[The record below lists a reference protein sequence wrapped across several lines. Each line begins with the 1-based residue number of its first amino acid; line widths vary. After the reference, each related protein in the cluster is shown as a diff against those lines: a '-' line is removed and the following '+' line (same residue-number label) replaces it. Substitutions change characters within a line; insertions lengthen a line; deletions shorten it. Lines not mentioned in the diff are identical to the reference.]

1 MGFLDH
7 STNNIIVDAVLTDI
21 GRQMLAANDG
31 SFRINQF
38 ALGDDEID
46 YGIIKKFGRNVGQ
59 EKIEKNTPVM
69 EALTRSNLSVKH
81 KLVSISNPYLTH
93 FPVLELSSATGASYD
108 STSEVITLN
117 NASGVATSR
126 NSTLEFTVS
135 PKTGRSINNDL
146 VDDEFFVEINSIFLR
161 VLNDSVDIHN
171 IDNTAVYRIGTTSE
185 TTTNNVLL
193 KFQIGLRGFSTSQF
207 NTYSVTSGT
216 NTYVKTFVKVT
227 GATSGLTKNVELRIK
242 NSTA

>member
-31 SFRINQF
+31 SFRISQF
-38 ALGDDEID
+38 ALADDEVD

-69 EALTRSNLSVKH
+69 EALTRSNLGVKH

-93 FPVLELSSATGASYD
+93 FPVLELSTASGASYD
-108 STSEVITLN
+108 SASEIITLN
-117 NASGVATSR
+117 NVSSTASSR
-126 NSTLEFTVS
+126 NAQLRFTVS
-135 PKTGRSINNDL
+135 PKSGRRINNDL
-146 VDDEFFVEINSIFLR
+146 VDDEFFVEINRIFLR
-161 VLNDSVDIHN
+161 VVGDSPDITN
-171 IDNTAVYRIGTTSE
+171 IDNTAVYRVGTTTE

-193 KFQIGLRGFSTSQF
+193 TFTVGLRGFSTSQF

-216 NTYVKTFVKVT
+216 DTFVKTFIKVT

-242 NSTA
+242 NSSS

>member
-38 ALGDDEID
+38 ALADDEID

-93 FPVLELSSATGASYD
+93 FPVLELSSATGASFD

-117 NASGVATSR
+117 NASSTASSR
-126 NSTLEFTVS
+126 NSTLQFVVS

-146 VDDEFFVEINSIFLR
+146 VDDEFFVEINSIFLN
-161 VLNDSVDIHN
+161 VTNDSVDIQN

-193 KFQIGLRGFSTSQF
+193 RFQIGLRGFSTSQF

-242 NSTA
+242 NSSS

>member
-21 GRQMLAANDG
+21 GRQMLAANDN
-31 SFRINQF
+31 SFRISQF
-38 ALGDDEID
+38 ALGDDEVD

-69 EALTRSNLSVKH
+69 EALTRSNLGLKH

-93 FPVLELSSATGASYD
+93 FPVLELSTATGESYD
-108 STSEVITLN
+108 SSTELITLN
-117 NASGVATSR
+117 NASSTAASR
-126 NSTLEFTVS
+126 SSKLQFTIS
-135 PKTGRSINNDL
+135 PKSGRTINNDL
-146 VDDEFFVEINSIFLR
+146 VDDEFFVEINNIFLR
-161 VLNDSVDIHN
+161 VLGDSVDIHN
-171 IDNTAVYRIGTTSE
+171 IDNTAVYRVGTSTDTTS
-185 TTTNNVLL
+185 NNILL
-193 KFQIGLRGFSTSQF
+193 TFAVGLRGFSTSQF

-216 NTYVKTFVKVT
+216 STFVKTFVKVT

-242 NSTA
+242 NSGS

>member
-31 SFRINQF
+31 SFRISQF
-38 ALGDDEID
+38 ALADDEVD

-69 EALTRSNLSVKH
+69 EALTRSNLGVKH

-93 FPVLELSSATGASYD
+93 FPVLELSTASGASYD
-108 STSEVITLN
+108 STSEIITLN
-117 NASGVATSR
+117 NVSSTASSR
-126 NSTLEFTVS
+126 NSQLRFTVS
-135 PKTGRSINNDL
+135 PKSGRRINNDL
-146 VDDEFFVEINSIFLR
+146 VDDEFFVEINRIFLR
-161 VLNDSVDIHN
+161 VVGDSPDITN
-171 IDNTAVYRIGTTSE
+171 IDNTAVYRVGTTTE

-193 KFQIGLRGFSTSQF
+193 TFTVGLRGFSTSQF

-216 NTYVKTFVKVT
+216 DTFVKTFIKVT

-242 NSTA
+242 NSSS

>member
-59 EKIEKNTPVM
+59 EKIEKNTPIM

-93 FPVLELSSATGASYD
+93 FPVLELSSATGASVVN
-108 STSEVITLN
+108 EVITLN
-117 NASGVATSR
+117 NASSTASSR
-126 NSTLEFTVS
+126 NSTLQFTVS

-216 NTYVKTFVKVT
+216 STYVKTFVKVT

-242 NSTA
+242 NSSS

>member
-46 YGIIKKFGRNVGQ
+46 YRIIKKFGRNVGQ
-59 EKIEKNTPVM
+59 EKIEKNTPIM

-93 FPVLELSSATGASYD
+93 FPVLELSSATGASVVN
-108 STSEVITLN
+108 EVITLN
-117 NASGVATSR
+117 NASSTASSR
-126 NSTLEFTVS
+126 NSTLQFTVS

-193 KFQIGLRGFSTSQF
+193 KFQIGLRGFRTSQF

-216 NTYVKTFVKVT
+216 STYVKTFVKVT

-242 NSTA
+242 NSSS

>member
-59 EKIEKNTPVM
+59 EKIEKNTPIM

-93 FPVLELSSATGASYD
+93 FPVLELSSATGASVVN
-108 STSEVITLN
+108 EVITLN
-117 NASGVATSR
+117 NASSTASSR
-126 NSTLEFTVS
+126 NSTLQFTVS

-242 NSTA
+242 NSSS